1 MAIPPEDGN
10 FDAAYHIEAIPH
22 APDKTAV
29 YAEVFRVLRP
39 GGVFAGY
46 NWCMTP
52 RFGGGSLQHGELKER
67 IEYSNAAPEL
77 ATFTD
82 VTEWLQAAGFELI
95 EARDHAP
102 DADAETPWYRPLEG
116 NCLRGLPGTALG
128 RRITSAALRLLDR
141 VRIVPKGSL
150 AIQDVLNMAADSL
163 VTAGRLRILMPM
175 YFHKARKPA

>member
-1 MAIPPEDGN
+1 MARQDRSLCRSISG
-10 FDAAYHIEAIPH
+10 AAA
-22 APDKTAV
+22 
-29 YAEVFRVLRP
+29 

-46 NWCMTP
+46 DWRVTP
-52 RFGGGSLQHGELKER
+52 GFDGGSPQHRELKER

-82 VTEWLQAAGFELI
+82 VTEGLQAAGFEHI

-102 DADAETPWYRPLEG
+102 DSDPETPWYRPLEG
-116 NCLRGLPGTALG
+116 NGLRGLPRTALG
-128 RRITSAALRLLDR
+128 RRITSAALRLLER

-150 AIQDVLNMAADSL
+150 AIQDVLTMASDSL
-163 VTAGRLRILMPM
+163 VTAGRLRILTPM